1 MIKTIVKRD
10 GRIADFNIDKIANAI
25 FMAAKANGGSD
36 YEEAMSIALAVVD
49 YVENKEH
56 IETPHVEHV
65 QDVVEKMLIET
76 GHARTAKSYILYRAN
91 RNKVREMNT
100 RLMKTMENLTF
111 QSAKENDVKRENAN
125 INGDTAMGT
134 MLKYGSEAAK
144 QFYEMYIL
152 NPRHAQAHHDGDI
165 HIHDLDFLTLTTTC

>member
-1 MIKTIVKRD
+1 MYVTANTKGDYSMITTIVKRD
-10 GRIADFNIDKIANAI
+10 GRIADFNIDKITNAI

-36 YEEAMSIALAVVD
+36 YSEAESIANMVVD
-49 YVENKEH
+49 YIENTEFIEIPTVEH
-56 IETPHVEHV
+56 I

-100 RLMKTMENLTF
+100 RLMKTLESLTF

-134 MLKYGSEAAK
+134 ML
-144 QFYEMYIL
+144 
-152 NPRHAQAHHDGDI
+152 
-165 HIHDLDFLTLTTTC
+165 